1 MVGKDGAD
9 NRGLPRSPIGLEE
22 KSRKWTVVPLLDDT
36 PFSEMKSLS
45 EAQWKEGRMV
55 VSMLDMLSWVCLGD
69 VLVELA
75 N

>member
-1 MVGKDGAD
+1 MD
-9 NRGLPRSPIGLEE
+9 NRGLPSSTIGLEE

-55 VSMLDMLSWVCLGD
+55 VSMLDMLS
-69 VLVELA
+69 
-75 N
+75 